1 MSPEHRKYPRVGK
14 PLEAQWR
21 GASGSSA
28 CRIAD
33 LSWGGCFI
41 QSLAEPAVGEHTTVS
56 TVIGDREVT
65 LTGSV
70 IYRELAIG
78 FGIQFDPLSRDQ
90 MDVLK
95 DLLGVPPDFLT

>member
-1 MSPEHRKYPRVGK
+1 
-14 PLEAQWR
+14 
-21 GASGSSA
+21 
-28 CRIAD
+28 
-33 LSWGGCFI
+33 
-41 QSLAEPAVGEHTTVS
+41 VS

-78 FGIQFDPLSRDQ
+78 FGIQFDPLSSEQ